1 MNASYKAACLQCSFS
16 DRDLSEYIQ
25 DKKRK
30 CDSLPM
36 KYAVSRVGRQS
47 DGVWVLGSAVY
58 VGSDGTEVSV
68 EDSQHVWIG
77 HIYCGP
83 GVAAEADQCYIELPL
98 QTEPLSVLLV
108 ALKESM
114 KHNFLPC
121 VTTIGGT
128 VMALHFE
135 TFIENLKSCPILL
148 AYGQSGSGKTTALSC
163 ALSLLG
169 ADNLTFFRDISP
181 AKIMQLCSVTNI
193 PLGLDDPDTKGGFS
207 KIIMDLF
214 NGAKQG
220 TISRG
225 EVKPKS
231 TIVIASNITPTNQQR

>member
-1 MNASYKAACLQCSFS
+1 MNIYKI
-16 DRDLSEYIQ
+16 RNV
-25 DKKRK
+25 K

-169 ADNLTFFRDISP
+169 ADNLRFFRDISP

-231 TIVIASNITPTNQQR
+231 NRSYCVQYHPN

>member
-1 MNASYKAACLQCSFS
+1 M
-16 DRDLSEYIQ
+16 
-25 DKKRK
+25 
-30 CDSLPM
+30 
-36 KYAVSRVGRQS
+36 
-47 DGVWVLGSAVY
+47 Y
-58 VGSDGTEVSV
+58 VGSDGTEVPV
-68 EDSQHVWIG
+68 EDFQHVWVC

-83 GVAAEADQCYIELPL
+83 AEADQCYIELPL

-169 ADNLTFFRDISP
+169 AENYTLFRDISP
-181 AKIMQLCSVTNI
+181 ALNSTAVFGNQHNHWVLITPIQKVASANN
-193 PLGLDDPDTKGGFS
+193 KGY
-207 KIIMDLF
+207 
-214 NGAKQG
+214 GAKQG

-225 EVKPKS
+225 DVQPKS
-231 TIVIASNITPTNQQR
+231 TVVDASNITSTNQQR